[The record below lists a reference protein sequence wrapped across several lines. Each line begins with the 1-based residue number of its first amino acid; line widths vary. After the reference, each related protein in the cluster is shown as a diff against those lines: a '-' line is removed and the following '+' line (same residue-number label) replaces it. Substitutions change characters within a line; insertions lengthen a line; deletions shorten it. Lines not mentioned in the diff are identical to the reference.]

1 MKAVNYRSP
10 DVRKAWEAEQKKRA
24 EVIRACK
31 DVTPV
36 ATFNDDW
43 RDQAECRGADP
54 TLFYPKERMNGRR
67 RNGSYSASETVDTQE
82 ARQVCLTCPVRGE
95 CLGDA
100 LTQRER
106 FGIRGGLTPAERR
119 PFAATWETFSCRGC
133 GDVFHGGPVAHNKV
147 RNFCDACRVTNR
159 QEAVAKSR
167 RKHAT
172 GDPYRVGTPRGQNFQ
187 GEAAWG
193 TSA

>member
-10 DVRKAWEAEQKKRA
+10 DVRAAWDAEQKKRA
-24 EVIRACK
+24 AVIRACK

-36 ATFNDDW
+36 ATFSDDW
-43 RDQAECRGADP
+43 RDHAECRGADP

-67 RNGSYSASETVDTQE
+67 RNGSYASSETEDTQQ

-106 FGIRGGLTPAERR
+106 WGIRGGLTAPERR
-119 PFAATWETFSCRGC
+119 PFGAKWETFLCRRC
-133 GDVFHGGPVAHNKV
+133 STIFDGGPAERGRI
-147 RNFCDACRVTNR
+147 RNYCEGCRVEVVQASKAEHMR
-159 QEAVAKSR
+159 QVRAS
-167 RKHAT
+167 
-172 GDPYRVGTPRGQNFQ
+172 
-187 GEAAWG
+187 
-193 TSA
+193 